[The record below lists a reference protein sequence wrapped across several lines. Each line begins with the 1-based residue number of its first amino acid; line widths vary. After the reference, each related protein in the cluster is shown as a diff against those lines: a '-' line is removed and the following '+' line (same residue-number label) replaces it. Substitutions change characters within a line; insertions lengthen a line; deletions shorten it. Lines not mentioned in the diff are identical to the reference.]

1 VSVEEISDED
11 EDEDDESEDMPLMVD
26 PEDVEMVELRK

>member
-11 EDEDDESEDMPLMVD
+11 EDEDDESEDMPLMD